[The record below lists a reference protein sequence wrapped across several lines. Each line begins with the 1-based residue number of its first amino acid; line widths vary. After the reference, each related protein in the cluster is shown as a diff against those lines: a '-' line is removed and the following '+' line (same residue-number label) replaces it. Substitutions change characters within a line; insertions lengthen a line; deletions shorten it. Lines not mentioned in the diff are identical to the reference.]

1 MTRNTLK
8 QIQILP
14 IWFNKTAIL
23 TVQKLNIHK
32 FIRSNL
38 MKNRFLTKRILLNY
52 IYGRFLFVR
61 IGRPDHSPTSHLK
74 VNYAFSKS
82 FYCKTFSFVHS
93 I

>member
-23 TVQKLNIHK
+23 TVHKVNIHK

-38 MKNRFLTKRILLNY
+38 IKTRFLTKRILLNY
-52 IYGRFLFVR
+52 IYGRFPFNNNNNNSL
-61 IGRPDHSPTSHLK
+61 
-74 VNYAFSKS
+74 Y
-82 FYCKTFSFVHS
+82 S
-93 I
+93 IKGQKYIS